1 MKLGRHPFRA
11 YSVGTSVAT
20 GIPLAIFLLGMALY
34 TSRAVLAH
42 PLLAMGYV
50 AGFGMLAYWSTR
62 LLRARAWVI
71 VGLDGF
77 TFEGAR
83 KGDYPRF
90 VPWHEVASVD
100 RSSTEGTVRIT
111 RKNAAP
117 LRIERVYDTL
127 SLVRDARD
135 HLKRYEKRGATDVP
149 AVLLEEAI
157 SDGGY
162 RDVSVPPHVLVRVL
176 EEPSAD
182 VEIRAFAAELAMKA
196 GEEERVREAAELTA
210 EPDLRRYLKK
220 LVAG

>member
-1 MKLGRHPFRA
+1 MKLGRHRFRA
-11 YSVGTSVAT
+11 YSVGTSVVT
-20 GIPLAIFLLGMALY
+20 GVPLAIFLLGLALY

-50 AGFGMLAYWSTR
+50 AGFGMLAYWSAR
-62 LLRARAWVI
+62 LLLARAWAI
-71 VGLDGF
+71 VGIDGM

-83 KGDYPRF
+83 HGEFPRF
-90 VPWHEVASVD
+90 LPWSEVASIE
-100 RSSTEGTVRIT
+100 RSEHTVRIA
-111 RKNAAP
+111 RKSAAP
-117 LRIERVYDTL
+117 LRIERVGDTL
-127 SLVRDARD
+127 SLVRDARS
-135 HLKRYEKRGATDVP
+135 HLTRYQKRGATEVP

-196 GEEERVREAAELTA
+196 GEQERVREAAELTA

-220 LVAG
+220 LVER